1 MKESCEVYQRRNRH
15 NFGERT
21 LVQQKEPPKVSS
33 GSHGKSRENPTPFKN
48 SNTLSNHLPPI
59 HEQETRAMRSQNF
72 SKMARVAPPRRIKQ
86 TVVIPH
92 RPSQPRVS
100 QFSNIQG
107 QQRKSP
113 QANMVTLPSV
123 ARQNDA
129 EKNTKRREER
139 AALKGHTIIYRP
151 GLPHI
156 SQAVSG
162 TKITIPHNKTN
173 YARHLQRE
181 TMLAPHE
188 PSESEQSI
196 DKHQGAI
203 KQKQKAEA
211 HPPLAVPG
219 TIPRKNTLKNGMTNR
234 YLKPPKASG
243 QQNPRENKQSINN
256 HQSATKQQQKQRVTG
271 NLINPTADISQE
283 MQPQR
288 WQGTRMLMQSSGRRK
303 GLCKQTD
310 PAQQHLT
317 FIRVL
322 RKRF

>member
-1 MKESCEVYQRRNRH
+1 
-15 NFGERT
+15 
-21 LVQQKEPPKVSS
+21 
-33 GSHGKSRENPTPFKN
+33 
-48 SNTLSNHLPPI
+48 
-59 HEQETRAMRSQNF
+59 
-72 SKMARVAPPRRIKQ
+72 
-86 TVVIPH
+86 
-92 RPSQPRVS
+92 
-100 QFSNIQG
+100 
-107 QQRKSP
+107 
-113 QANMVTLPSV
+113 
-123 ARQNDA
+123 
-129 EKNTKRREER
+129 
-139 AALKGHTIIYRP
+139 
-151 GLPHI
+151 LPHI

-173 YARHLQRE
+173 YARHLERE

-219 TIPRKNTLKNGMTNR
+219 TIPRTETTRKNGMTSR
-234 YLKPPKASG
+234 HLKPPRASG

-256 HQSATKQQQKQRVTG
+256 HQSASKQQQKQRVTG

-283 MQPQR
+283 MQQR
-288 WQGTRMLMQSSGRRK
+288 WQGTRMLVQSTGRRK